1 MFFPK
6 KCKEKKY
13 YKKIQTKKNDK
24 NIKYKKKTNIKK
36 IFFKNT

>member
-24 NIKYKKKTNIKK
+24 YIKCEMIK
-36 IFFKNT
+36 I